1 MNAAIVDRLFD
12 APRCTSQALI
22 LGALSANISS
32 EEPIDMV
39 MHESA
44 PGHETLW
51 ERYKQVGC
59 VP

>member
-1 MNAAIVDRLFD
+1 MWPHQHPTYCGVS
-12 APRCTSQALI
+12 TQALI

-51 ERYKQVGC
+51 DRYKQVT
-59 VP
+59 